1 MTCSLLL
8 AFLLILY
15 SHIHPDSRGSDYDS
29 LALCVHRLNCCILSG
44 SAQEKRVQR
53 TRMEENCERRPHSG
67 NIAPLVSPFAVYIL
81 YCPVIHPFRSSPSQ
95 SVCPGNTKGVIA
107 SSRTRVNSHLWRLFV
122 RLLRF
127 LRATLVV
134 YKWWR
139 LVIRGNLKIILNI
152 VFLQELQLPHL
163 QLTRGEWELQ
173 CLLHDTSL
181 APATL

>member
-8 AFLLILY
+8 AFCLILY
-15 SHIHPDSRGSDYDS
+15 SHIHPDSRGSHYDS
-29 LALCVHRLNCCILSG
+29 SALCVHRLNCCILSC
-44 SAQEKRVQR
+44 STQEERVQR
-53 TRMEENCERRPHSG
+53 TRKEENCARRPHSG
-67 NIAPLVSPFAVYIL
+67 NIALLVSPFAVYIL
-81 YCPVIHPFRSSPSQ
+81 YCPVIRPFRSSPSQ
-95 SVCPGNTKGVIA
+95 SVCQGNTKGVIA
-107 SSRTRVNSHLWRLFV
+107 SSRTRGNSHLWRLFV

-127 LRATLVV
+127 LRASLGV

-163 QLTRGEWELQ
+163 ERARGEEELQ
-173 CLLHDTSL
+173 CLLHDTNL